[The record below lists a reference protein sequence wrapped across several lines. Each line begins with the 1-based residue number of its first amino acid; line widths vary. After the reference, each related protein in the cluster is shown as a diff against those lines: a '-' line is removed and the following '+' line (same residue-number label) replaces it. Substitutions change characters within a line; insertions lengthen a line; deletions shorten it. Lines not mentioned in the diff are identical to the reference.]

1 MTSAGIAEANS
12 TKVTSDPA
20 GLHTNIVLLKV
31 NEGTA
36 AELVD
41 RLEKVGGFR
50 DSNWGL
56 GF

>member
-12 TKVTSDPA
+12 AKVTSDPA
-20 GLHTNIVLLKV
+20 SLHTNIVLLKV